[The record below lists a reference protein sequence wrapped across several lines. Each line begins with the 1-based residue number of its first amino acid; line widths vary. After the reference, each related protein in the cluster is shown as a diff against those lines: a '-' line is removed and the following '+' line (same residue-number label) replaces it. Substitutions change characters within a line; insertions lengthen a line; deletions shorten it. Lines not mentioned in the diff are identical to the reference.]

1 MSKDNLSA
9 VLSQQ
14 LLNLSVETVKL
25 YTHLVGTNEIDF
37 TKGESS
43 CETLN
48 ERINDLKERDV
59 LEWLPMT
66 EMHSEST
73 GRVFSVYVAHITND
87 AIICVDVENRT
98 IRTEDRYQNIHSIED
113 KLIIIHEIEEYL
125 NK

>member
-9 VLSQQ
+9 VLSKR
-14 LLNLSVETVKL
+14 LVKLEVETTEL

-37 TKGESS
+37 TKGDSL

-73 GRVFSVYVAHITND
+73 GNVFSVYVAHITND

-98 IRTEDRYQNIHSIED
+98 IRTEDRYKNIHSIED
-113 KLIIIHEIEEYL
+113 NLIIINEIEEYL